1 MDELAE
7 QVVDALNELTGK
19 HAGHRAAHAKG
30 TLMAGTF
37 TPSGAGLTTAAHM
50 SGDPVPVTVRF
61 SNGSGNPH
69 AADYA
74 QEGRGMAVKFYLP
87 DGSRTDVV
95 AIDQPCF
102 FARTPED
109 FLEFARVRKPD
120 PETGEPD
127 MAKVG
132 AYLGEHPEALPNI
145 QHFLS
150 TTPPESYVTCAYN
163 SLHSFR
169 WTDADGNSRYVRY
182 RFEPEAGESR
192 IDAEEAKGR
201 GREYLQEDIVTRAG
215 AAFRLLV
222 VIAEEGDRG
231 GRPDRGVAGGARAR
245 RGGPARADRAGDG
258 AREGRRR
265 ARVRPGAGD
274 RRDRDERRPDPA
286 LPLACLPDL
295 RGPAGGGGAARR
307 CLAPV
312 TRRGLLGT
320 AAATGAGAA
329 ALPAAAEAGR
339 RRPRHARSVDVAVV
353 GAGLAGLTPPGRCAG
368 RATRWWCSRRATAWA
383 GAPGPSSVQRRAGG
397 RGRAVDRA
405 RSRSASRR
413 WPPRSA

>member
-1 MDELAE
+1 MDEFAE
-7 QVVDALNELTGK
+7 QVVNALNDLTGR
-19 HAGHRAAHAKG
+19 HEGHRSAHAKG

-50 SGDPVPVTVRF
+50 SGEPVPVTVRF

-74 QEGRGMAVKFYLP
+74 QEGRGMAVKWYLP

-95 AIDQPCF
+95 TIDQPCF

-109 FLEFARVRKPD
+109 FLEFARARKPD

-150 TTPPESYVTCAYN
+150 STPPESYVTCAYN

-169 WTDADGNSRYVRY
+169 WTDPDGTSRWVRY

-192 IDAEEAKGR
+192 LDAEEAKSR

-215 AAFRLLV
+215 AAFRMLV
-222 VIAEEGDRG
+222 VIAEEGDPIDDPTAEWPAERERVEV
-231 GRPDRGVAGGARAR
+231 GRLELTGPETGREKDGDVLVFDPVRVTEGIETSDDPILHFRSRAYR
-245 RGGPARADRAGDG
+245 TSV
-258 AREGRRR
+258 GRRS
-265 ARVRPGAGD
+265 
-274 RRDRDERRPDPA
+274 
-286 LPLACLPDL
+286 
-295 RGPAGGGGAARR
+295 
-307 CLAPV
+307 
-312 TRRGLLGT
+312 
-320 AAATGAGAA
+320 
-329 ALPAAAEAGR
+329 AAAEQ
-339 RRPRHARSVDVAVV
+339 
-353 GAGLAGLTPPGRCAG
+353 
-368 RATRWWCSRRATAWA
+368 TA
-383 GAPGPSSVQRRAGG
+383 
-397 RGRAVDRA
+397 AVD
-405 RSRSASRR
+405 
-413 WPPRSA
+413 P

>member
-1 MDELAE
+1 MAE

-74 QEGRGMAVKFYLP
+74 QEGRGMAVKFYLH
-87 DGSRTDVV
+87 DGSRTDIV
-95 AIDQPCF
+95 ALDQPCF

-120 PETGEPD
+120 PETGQPD

-145 QHFLS
+145 QYFLS
-150 TTPPESYVTCAYN
+150 TTPPASYTTCAYN

-192 IDAEEAKGR
+192 IDPEEAKER
-201 GREYLQEDIVTRAG
+201 GREYLQEDIVGRAG

-222 VIAEEGDRG
+222 VIAADDDPVDDPTAEWPAERERVEVGRLELTGPETEREQDGDVLVFDPVRVTDG
-231 GRPDRGVAGGARAR
+231 IETSDDPILHFRSRAYRESVGRRAGHRVARCPVEARPAGHCSAAPWQPARVPRCPPPRRRMGVA
-245 RGGPARADRAGDG
+245 AG
-258 AREGRRR
+258 
-265 ARVRPGAGD
+265 
-274 RRDRDERRPDPA
+274 
-286 LPLACLPDL
+286 
-295 RGPAGGGGAARR
+295 
-307 CLAPV
+307 
-312 TRRGLLGT
+312 
-320 AAATGAGAA
+320 ATGARPTWWWSARGS
-329 ALPAAAEAGR
+329 PASR
-339 RRPRHARSVDVAVV
+339 
-353 GAGLAGLTPPGRCAG
+353 PPGRCG
-368 RATRWWCSRRATAWA
+368 RRATRWWCSRPATAWA
-383 GAPGPSSVQRRAGG
+383 DAPGPSR
-397 RGRAVDRA
+397 
-405 RSRSASRR
+405 
-413 WPPRSA
+413 